1 MLEIVHA
8 AGDVGLVVPEHF
20 RRFGEAVVLGYKIK
34 DPVVIVGDHRI
45 SSFLWVRSHNI
56 KII

>member
-8 AGDVGLVVPEHF
+8 AGDIGLVVPEHF

-45 SSFLWVRSHNI
+45 SPFCV
-56 KII
+56 